1 MAAKIFHDFDI
12 EDRGEDR
19 RSLLPKTFRR
29 LNTVRV
35 SRSPSTWPGIIISVV
50 LFTWWSWAVL
60 SDMYSLDGTSF
71 DREEPTYLDFD
82 DVWITLT
89 DPPKIL

>member
-29 LNTVRV
+29 LKTARV
-35 SRSPSTWPGIIISVV
+35 SRSSSTWPGIIVSIV

-60 SDMYSLDGTSF
+60 SDIYNLDGTSI
-71 DREEPTYLDFD
+71 DQEDPTYLDFD
-82 DVWITLT
+82 DV
-89 DPPKIL
+89 